1 MRPNN
6 ILITHDHEAL
16 LGDFGLAKTQR
27 EDSEKSTETTVVGT
41 LGYLNPEYAES
52 GKVSTKT
59 DVYAFGVVLL
69 QLITGRSTTDKKLEG
84 QSLVGWVVESLDYII
99 EKNPTCG
106 IKIYS
111 PVDSDSASSMPGSCE
126 SEVTTPDIS
135 ESQCE
140 DGSFSIGPTT
150 SISSTSQMSITRPS
164 SPPPQTSSSSSS
176 SMPTLPE
183 QSTLGGQKRRENQ
196 SEVSQNKSGLRYD
209 EMLMYI

>member
-84 QSLVGWVVESLDYII
+84 QSLVGWVSLYTGKTTTKR
-99 EKNPTCG
+99 ELPPLSRPQNNGLTRFLPT
-106 IKIYS
+106 
-111 PVDSDSASSMPGSCE
+111 DL
-126 SEVTTPDIS
+126 
-135 ESQCE
+135 
-140 DGSFSIGPTT
+140 DGSSGTK
-150 SISSTSQMSITRPS
+150 MSHQGS
-164 SPPPQTSSSSSS
+164 
-176 SMPTLPE
+176 
-183 QSTLGGQKRRENQ
+183 
-196 SEVSQNKSGLRYD
+196 
-209 EMLMYI
+209 